1 MNIESSALVNSFEME
16 VLPREILCII
26 FSYLDKQS
34 VENATG
40 TCKLWF
46 ELIRNDKSLS
56 GDICLEKLD
65 LQELSQKIL
74 IGEWN
79 WARWPA
85 LKTIKFGGLSA
96 KVDFFYKS
104 SRRITTLTT
113 FLPSKL
119 IKKTKICSGM
129 NCQIYMKK
137 NNLNQKKLGSH
148 VLKPKKECWF

>member
-85 LKTIKFGGLSA
+85 LKTIKFGGLCA
-96 KVDFFYKS
+96 KVSFFG
-104 SRRITTLTT
+104 LC
-113 FLPSKL
+113 SKMQMIP
-119 IKKTKICSGM
+119 IKKHNIKTCFI
-129 NCQIYMKK
+129 QF
-137 NNLNQKKLGSH
+137 LWFFKL
-148 VLKPKKECWF
+148 KC

>member
-1 MNIESSALVNSFEME
+1 MNKNTFASNSIQEE
-16 VLPREILCII
+16 ILPREVLWII
-26 FSYLDKQS
+26 FSYLDKES
-34 VENATG
+34 VLNATR

-96 KVDFFYKS
+96 KVESFCQCS
-104 SRRITTLTT
+104 RITAHTF
-113 FLPSKL
+113 FLPRKL
-119 IKKTKICSGM
+119 IKKSE
-129 NCQIYMKK
+129 
-137 NNLNQKKLGSH
+137 L
-148 VLKPKKECWF
+148 VLTYLSF

>member
-1 MNIESSALVNSFEME
+1 ME

-34 VENATG
+34 VENAKG

-96 KVDFFYKS
+96 TH
-104 SRRITTLTT
+104 IQPNTGG
-113 FLPSKL
+113 PL
-119 IKKTKICSGM
+119 IEKT
-129 NCQIYMKK
+129 
-137 NNLNQKKLGSH
+137 
-148 VLKPKKECWF
+148 VLMEIRTIRGVFMV

>member
-96 KVDFFYKS
+96 NVESFCQCSRIIAHTFF
-104 SRRITTLTT
+104 
-113 FLPSKL
+113 
-119 IKKTKICSGM
+119 
-129 NCQIYMKK
+129 CQE
-137 NNLNQKKLGSH
+137 N
-148 VLKPKKECWF
+148 

>member
-79 WARWPA
+79 WARWLA

-96 KVDFFYKS
+96 KVDFFHKCS
-104 SRRITTLTT
+104 KQITIQTS

-119 IKKTKICSGM
+119 IKKA
-129 NCQIYMKK
+129 QIYSDISFKI
-137 NNLNQKKLGSH
+137 NIQKIT
-148 VLKPKKECWF
+148 

>member
-96 KVDFFYKS
+96 KVSFFG
-104 SRRITTLTT
+104 LC
-113 FLPSKL
+113 SKMQMIP
-119 IKKTKICSGM
+119 IKK
-129 NCQIYMKK
+129 
-137 NNLNQKKLGSH
+137 LNIKTCFIQFLWFFR
-148 VLKPKKECWF
+148 LKC